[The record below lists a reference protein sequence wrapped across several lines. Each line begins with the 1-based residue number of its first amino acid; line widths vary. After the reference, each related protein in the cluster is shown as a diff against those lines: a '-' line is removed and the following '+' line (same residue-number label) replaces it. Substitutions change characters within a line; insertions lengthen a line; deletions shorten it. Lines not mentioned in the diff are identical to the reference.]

1 MIRRPALLIL
11 AAAAAIGTAACASG
25 AGGGVARNSVA
36 SGGAGRGSALAPA
49 AAPTSAPE
57 AGGVAAP
64 SQSLSVPASPGP
76 SGGAAD
82 IVVGS
87 PAPGVSYSV
96 TAAYV
101 VPHGQFLA
109 SFETVVAAG
118 VGLGGYVVSSNT
130 SPDSSGRIVSG
141 EVTMAVPT
149 ARMASLLN
157 GIPKEWTAS
166 SIDFGSVDHGAD
178 IVDVQARL
186 TSAQA
191 HLTALQN
198 LLARAT
204 SLSDITTLE
213 QQIEAVETAID
224 TDKGQL
230 SSLQQ
235 SVAYATATIE
245 LREEGARVVAAPAPN
260 GPSLG
265 GGIRTGW
272 ENALMVLSFVL
283 EGLVTALPIAV
294 VLLAGWLVWRRLR
307 SRGGTSGVGV
317 PS

>member
-1 MIRRPALLIL
+1 MVPRPALLIL
-11 AAAAAIGTAACASG
+11 AAAAATALAGCASG
-25 AGGGVARNSVA
+25 TAIRAANGFANGTSREP
-36 SGGAGRGSALAPA
+36 GAALAPA
-49 AAPTSAPE
+49 APISGRQSAG
-57 AGGVAAP
+57 AHGAA
-64 SQSLSVPASPGP
+64 SHSLGAPASAG
-76 SGGAAD
+76 STGATAD
-82 IVVGS
+82 LVVGS

-109 SFETVVAAG
+109 SFETVVATG
-118 VGLGGYVVSSNT
+118 VGLGGHVVSSKT

-157 GIPKEWTAS
+157 GIPKNWTAS
-166 SIDFGSVDHGAD
+166 SIDFGSVDHSAD
-178 IVDVQARL
+178 LVDVQARL

-191 HLTALQN
+191 HLKALQD
-198 LLARAT
+198 LLAKAT

-213 QQIEAVETAID
+213 QQVEEVETAID

-235 SVAYATATIE
+235 AVAYATTTID
-245 LREEGARVVAAPAPN
+245 LREQGARVVVAPTPT

-265 GGIRTGW
+265 GGVSAGW
-272 ENALMVLSFVL
+272 KNALVVVSVAL
-283 EGLVTALPIAV
+283 EALVTAFPIAI

-307 SRGGTSGVGV
+307 GGGRTGAGVA
-317 PS
+317 S